1 MRLPKK
7 KAVKAAVAG
16 LAASAMLLTAMP
28 AYAGIGSGGGGVHG
42 DPNIGRSDGLPAG
55 RLRINFQGRSTNS
68 GGRAFPVSGRFG
80 VCGKLVDM
88 VHRLPV
94 RAMVGLDSD
103 GLPSAGRAVG
113 RERGM
118 HPTPSETIND
128 VRRNQ

>member
-1 MRLPKK
+1 METR
-7 KAVKAAVAG
+7 
-16 LAASAMLLTAMP
+16 T
-28 AYAGIGSGGGGVHG
+28 
-42 DPNIGRSDGLPAG
+42 
-55 RLRINFQGRSTNS
+55 T
-68 GGRAFPVSGRFG
+68 VSGTPVPAVFLSG
-80 VCGKLVDM
+80 ASELVDM